1 MHVRAKICH
10 AISLTRIQP
19 PSWRGTD
26 QKPQENNQIFSIH
39 FIGFLSLPQ
48 NTALLYFSSDRR
60 AEKSLGLVVSL

>member
-26 QKPQENNQIFSIH
+26 QMLHENNQIFSIR
-39 FIGFLSLPQ
+39 FIRFLPLSQ
-48 NTALLYFSSDRR
+48 NTALLKFSSDRR
-60 AEKSLGLVVSL
+60 AEESMGLVVSL